1 MKKSLIALA
10 LVAGFAQANETTL
23 YGRVV
28 SEVQYTKPAN
38 VKGAADVVGYARF
51 GIKGNEDLN
60 AGLKAIYQME
70 FNYNFNSYDSKTKTY
85 NAVNAGRLSEVRQG
99 YVGLQGNF
107 GTIKLGKQSSVHS
120 LFTGK
125 ADYSNAFGGKWN
137 DGTTR
142 LANAISYASPDFSGV
157 TVAAAAVLEGKN
169 TTRIV
174 DGSDSRSAT
183 AFEVGAQYAA
193 NGLEVAATYTQADKV
208 SGSDKFYAASAAYNA
223 DVFGVAFDYER
234 HFNKD
239 NYFALAGQYKFTE
252 QDRVY
257 AGVKMISPKAG
268 EDNYFGHLGYEH
280 KLSKR
285 TKTWV
290 EVGGERAKLS
300 GFTKTKNGF
309 VASVG
314 LRHDF

>member
-28 SEVQYTKPAN
+28 GDTQFVKKPGE
-38 VKGAADVVGYARF
+38 KFAADVDTTVRF

-70 FNYNFNSYDSKTKTY
+70 FNYKFGN
-85 NAVNAGRLSEVRQG
+85 NAGALGEIRQG
-99 YVGLQGNF
+99 YVGLQGDF
-107 GTIKLGKQSSVHS
+107 GTIKVGKQSTVHG
-120 LFTGK
+120 LLTGK
-125 ADYSNAFGGKWN
+125 ADYSNAFGGAYN
-137 DGTTR
+137 EGGSR
-142 LANAISYASPDFSGV
+142 LAKAISYASPDFGGV
-157 TVAAAAVLEGKN
+157 TVAGAIV
-169 TTRIV
+169 V
-174 DGSDSRSAT
+174 DGSGQIVSAADSKSVR

-193 NGLEVAATYTQADKV
+193 NGLEVAATYAQVDSVAGVKNPKYF
-208 SGSDKFYAASAAYNA
+208 GASAAYNA
-223 DVFGVAFDYER
+223 GSFGVGFDFER
-234 HFNKD
+234 QADLDK
-239 NYFALAGQYKFTE
+239 YFALAGEYKFTE

-257 AGVKMISPKAG
+257 AGVELLNKHQA
-268 EDNYFGHLGYEH
+268 EDIYFGHLGYEH

-285 TKTWV
+285 TKTWA
-290 EVGGERAKLS
+290 EIGGAREKLS
-300 GFTKTKNGF
+300 GFTKSKNGF